1 MKAVHYL
8 RKHLTG
14 KAALSLVLLLTGFF
28 AVSVLYSMTP
38 AQATSKMTG
47 VRPESFTELAE
58 KNSPAVVNIRAE
70 RVSKGMGGVHRYF
83 QENPLQKDSPFHEF
97 FEKFFGDQ
105 PEQQFR
111 QRSLGS
117 GFIIDEQG
125 YIVTNNHVI
134 KGADQIKVILKD
146 KREFDAEIKGR
157 DPNTDLALIKI
168 VDPKNDLHVIEMGD
182 SDDIKVGEWVVA
194 IGNPFGLGHTVTS
207 GIISAKG
214 RVIGAG
220 PYDDFLQTDASIN
233 PGNSGGPLLDMDGKV
248 VGINTAIVAGGQG
261 IGFAIPVNLARGIIE
276 QLKTAG
282 EVTRGWLGVG
292 IQDLDKELREYYGL
306 PEDVEGVLITKI
318 FPGDPAAKAGIQ
330 TNDIILE
337 VNGQKVDSSREL
349 SQMIANFDVGD
360 EVDILVWRDGKK
372 KVFTVT
378 LAKRQDLKTAAAPEE
393 TEKEEVFGIKV
404 ADVTPETARRF
415 KLKEDDGVVV
425 VGVEPDSKGEE
436 AGIRAGDF
444 IQEIN
449 HQKIEGVNDYQ
460 EKIDQVSSGKPVYLY
475 ILRPQKGFVVVKLIK

>member
-1 MKAVHYL
+1 MKAVDYL
-8 RKHLTG
+8 RKHITG
-14 KAALSLVLLLTGFF
+14 KVLLTG
-28 AVSVLYSMTP
+28 VVLLAGLLALSTLYPVTP
-38 AQATSKMTG
+38 SQATPEMVG
-47 VRPESFTELAE
+47 VRPGSFTELAE

-70 RVSKGMGGVHRYF
+70 RVSKGMGGVYRYF

-105 PEQQFR
+105 PQHQFK

-117 GFIIDEQG
+117 GFIIDKDG

-168 VDPKNDLHVIEMGD
+168 DPDNNLPVLRMGD
-182 SDDIKVGEWVVA
+182 SDDIKVGEWIVA

-261 IGFAIPVNLARGIIE
+261 IGFAIPVNLAQGIIE

-292 IQDLDKELREYYGL
+292 IQDLDKELKEYYGL
-306 PEDVEGVLITKI
+306 DEDIEGVLVTKV
-318 FPGDPAAKAGIQ
+318 FPDDPADKAGIK

-337 VNGQKVDSSREL
+337 VNGQKVDESREL
-349 SQMIANFDVGD
+349 SRMIADFDVGD

-372 KVFTVT
+372 KVFRVT
-378 LAKRQDLKTAAAPEE
+378 LTKRQDLKPAAVPGEAER
-393 TEKEEVFGIKV
+393 EEVFGIKV
-404 ADVTPETARRF
+404 ADVTSETARRF
-415 KLKEDDGVVV
+415 NLKEGEGVVV
-425 VGVEPDSKGEE
+425 VNVEPGSKGEE
-436 AGIRAGDF
+436 AGIQAGDF
-444 IQEIN
+444 IKEIN
-449 HQKIEGVNDYQ
+449 HQKIKDVDDY
-460 EKIDQVSSGKPVYLY
+460 KKKVDDISSGKPVYLY
-475 ILRPQKGFVVVKLIK
+475 VLRPQKGFVVVKLIK